1 MSIVALLSHAFDGG
15 PERLSPPCE
24 ARTPRFSGRFSLLF
38 SAGSCRVALFF
49 ILPPPSVR
57 LSPALIFFF
66 FAACLAD
73 AYRTASLE
81 PLAPLAVVPPPS
93 SLLLADGMTVTF
105 PAYLAIFLG
114 TLIPCAF
121 LIILYIQAESRK
133 AGENSMRE

>member
-1 MSIVALLSHAFDGG
+1 MYAFAPAAGVA
-15 PERLSPPCE
+15 
-24 ARTPRFSGRFSLLF
+24 
-38 SAGSCRVALFF
+38 ALR
-49 ILPPPSVR
+49 PSVAVISQR
-57 LSPALIFFF
+57 S
-66 FAACLAD
+66 FAGTKAPVAIR
-73 AYRTASLE
+73 ARRAHVTPTASLE

-133 AGENSMRE
+133 A